1 MGRISSYGFT
11 MDEHHLVVV
20 FVSIV
25 ALGVGAQWAAWRLRV
40 PAIVL
45 LAAAGLLA
53 GPVTGYLDPSSD
65 LQGLLRPLVSVCVAV
80 ILFEG
85 GLNLQLSE
93 LKVAATGVRRLVYVG
108 APLGWILSTF
118 AGHFIGGLSWPVALV
133 FGAIMVVT
141 GPTVIMP
148 LLRQAKLN
156 RRSASYLKWEGIVN
170 DPIGGQPS

>member
-1 MGRISSYGFT
+1 

-25 ALGVGAQWAAWRLRV
+25 ALGVGAQWAAWRLRL

-93 LKVAATGVRRLVYVG
+93 LKVAATGVRRLVYVHCE
-108 APLGWILSTF
+108 T
-118 AGHFIGGLSWPVALV
+118 
-133 FGAIMVVT
+133 M
-141 GPTVIMP
+141 
-148 LLRQAKLN
+148 LRVCN
-156 RRSASYLKWEGIVN
+156 
-170 DPIGGQPS
+170 